1 MNDLVKFM
9 MGAMPVQPGARAK
22 AHMVSHPTEQWQGA
36 KRAKSSNDT
45 LADAKPVVDLTGDA
59 TPADTEFNDWMEQ
72 GMAEDKAAAELEA
85 MFESLSDVEES
96 DETLAQ
102 ETLEVI
108 AGDETPE
115 AEERG
120 KDQPVQPEPSEPDA
134 KKASAKKTQGPE
146 AKKAGEEIAG
156 DEEAKKLDVSAES
169 AAGVSDVFAKY
180 LRLSAL
186 MLAKPD
192 LFDCAMP
199 EEISTWG
206 DWYDENK
213 SVLSDLPRSA
223 HPKPLCN
230 RGAKSYTLFLTA
242 KITVRLDSCVFYIK
256 QAVPWCVH
264 WGFNCDINGG
274 ISIGWRKHG
283 AGMAWMLARL
293 FAGEL
298 DGLAP
303 QYPAPIR

>member
-1 MNDLVKFM
+1 
-9 MGAMPVQPGARAK
+9 VQK
-22 AHMVSHPTEQWQGA
+22 TEA
-36 KRAKSSNDT
+36 
-45 LADAKPVVDLTGDA
+45 
-59 TPADTEFNDWMEQ
+59 
-72 GMAEDKAAAELEA
+72 
-85 MFESLSDVEES
+85 
-96 DETLAQ
+96 
-102 ETLEVI
+102 
-108 AGDETPE
+108 
-115 AEERG
+115 
-120 KDQPVQPEPSEPDA
+120 
-134 KKASAKKTQGPE
+134 PE
-146 AKKAGEEIAG
+146 AKQ
-156 DEEAKKLDVSAES
+156 LNVSAES
-169 AAGVSDVFAKY
+169 AAGASDVFDKY

-213 SVLSDLPRSA
+213 SVLSELPRSA

-242 KITVRLDSCVFYIK
+242 KITVRLDSGTFYIK

-264 WGFNCDINGG
+264 WGFNADKNGG
-274 ISIGWRKHG
+274 ISLGWRKHG
-283 AGMAWMLARL
+283 AGMAWMLTRL